1 MKHPHF
7 TKVWI
12 DDEVADTSV
21 ANAYAEYAEQW
32 NLVLERRDFRNDDTL
47 VGLPTGTGK
56 REVIVRRRMGAFIKQ
71 CTGLEDH
78 QICCNL
84 HVMNITT
91 NCPMDCS
98 YCFLLGY
105 INRPITTV
113 YANLDEIVAG
123 VRTAVEQQP
132 NRLFR
137 VGTGD
142 LSDSLALDPIGQIG
156 RWIVPQFANIPNAIL
171 ELKTKTVCVDGLLD
185 LDNGG
190 RTVVS
195 WSVNPPHVI
204 STEEHG
210 CASLGQRLGAAR
222 KAVGAG
228 YLIGFHFDPM
238 IVYDGWQADYGEVVR
253 RIFEAVPSERVAWI
267 SMGSLRFPPSMR
279 RAMDQRYPNN
289 QLTSGELILGPD
301 GKMRYLKPLR
311 LELYRCLL
319 RAIRKHGG
327 EAVWVYLCMERK
339 EIWRRVLGA
348 SPQSISDLDFQ
359 FASHLIARY
368 PHLMSKPPQWD
379 DYDGAPSLA
388 AGPGDLRTE
397 EE

>member
-1 MKHPHF
+1 MKRPRF
-7 TKVWI
+7 SRVWI
-12 DDEVADTSV
+12 DDEVAETSV
-21 ANAYAEYAEQW
+21 AIAYAQYAQQW
-32 NLVLERRDFRNDDTL
+32 NLVVERGDFRNVDMPL
-47 VGLPTGTGK
+47 GLQTGMGK
-56 REVIVRRRMGAFIKQ
+56 REVIVKRRMGAFIKQ

-84 HVMNITT
+84 HVMNLTT
-91 NCPMDCS
+91 NCPLDCS
-98 YCFLLGY
+98 YCFLQGY

-113 YANLDEIVAG
+113 YANLDEIVGA

-142 LSDSLALDPIGQIG
+142 LSDSLALDPIGQIA
-156 RWIVPQFANIPNAIL
+156 RRVVPRFAAIPNAVL
-171 ELKTKTVCVDGLLD
+171 ELKTKTVYVDELLD
-185 LDNGG
+185 LDHGG

-195 WSVNPPHVI
+195 WSVNTPSVI

-210 CASLGQRLGAAR
+210 CASLDERLDAAR
-222 KAVGAG
+222 KVMAAG

-238 IVYDGWQADYGEVVR
+238 IVYDGWEEDYVEVVR
-253 RIFEAVPSERVAWI
+253 QIFEAIPNDRVAWV

-289 QLTSGELILGPD
+289 QLTLGELILGPD

-319 RAIRKHGG
+319 RAIRQYGG
-327 EAVWVYLCMERK
+327 EAVWAYLCMERA

-348 SPQSISDLDFQ
+348 SPRSINDLDYQ
-359 FASHLIARY
+359 FASQLIDRY
-368 PHLMSKPPQWD
+368 PHLMSEPPQWA
-379 DYDGAPSLA
+379 DYDGAPGLA
-388 AGPGDLRTE
+388 AGPADVRSEGE
-397 EE
+397 